1 LTIKFAGQHSEHALI
16 LVDIQLVNYVNV
28 KDLKAMHYELNPKH
42 KLPWQA
48 GRKGALC
55 PKWSH
60 DQALSLLKQS
70 LPALKGNRR
79 YATINGVAFCAQE
92 HRPGVWHG
100 YPIGWDAVPTKI
112 SKQWVKDGKVTRKQI
127 RDSRNE
133 ARQGNDE

>member
-1 LTIKFAGQHSEHALI
+1 MVRPLPIRLLVSERTSWTALGARMNPCQHPVGKLC
-16 LVDIQLVNYVNV
+16 DV
-28 KDLKAMHYELNPKH
+28 KDLKAMHYEPNPKH
-42 KLPWQA
+42 KLPWQL

-127 RDSRNE
+127 RD
-133 ARQGNDE
+133 